1 MAIAMTQLDPNSG
14 TRTHT
19 SFCLV
24 EDGAPV
30 RQTPGVLL
38 WRTDEGNRPS
48 DEWLAASGYYG
59 MVLTQRPQ
67 IDRRTQSVSTPDF
80 TQWDVDADAGTVT
93 QKWVVTDLTAE
104 QQQEVTEQEAS
115 AVRTRR
121 LQLLLLSDYTQGLD
135 FAGDRE
141 AWATYRQQLRDITTQ
156 ASFPWS
162 VVWPTEPGI

>member
-1 MAIAMTQLDPNSG
+1 MLTLNPDNGS
-14 TRTHT
+14 RTHT
-19 SFCLV
+19 RFCFL
-24 EDGAPV
+24 EGGTPV
-30 RQTPGVLL
+30 RQSPEVLL
-38 WRTDEGNRPS
+38 WRTDKGNRPS
-48 DEWLAASGYYG
+48 DEWLSASGYYG

-115 AVRTRR
+115 SVRTRR

-141 AWATYRQQLRDITTQ
+141 AWATYRQELRDVTAQ
-156 ASFPWS
+156 AGFPWEIT
-162 VVWPTEPGI
+162 WPQEPSA